1 MKGMKL
7 MDTVKTFV
15 KYIIWIILFWIISD
29 FLINVGLNTTYKE
42 MQKIGQIPSGI
53 QVKEIKSTAVNGKI
67 NLIVNSTNFSGKF
80 IKVDLYSSKD
90 NLLGTQYLDIGEI
103 KENQTKEIDTYFKI
117 SDVKKY
123 EISVTDEK
131 GESSEGFMDTAMSTI
146 TILLSA
152 IRLLLILE

>member
-1 MKGMKL
+1 MN
-7 MDTVKTFV
+7 TVKTFV
-15 KYIIWIILFWIISD
+15 KYIIWIILFWILSD
-29 FLINVGLNTTYKE
+29 FLINVGLKTTYNE

-67 NLIVNSTNFSGKF
+67 NLIVNSTSLSGKF

-117 SDVKKY
+117 SNVKKY
-123 EISVTDEK
+123 EIFVTDEK
-131 GESSEGFMDTAMSTI
+131 GESSEGFMDTAMSAL
-146 TILLSA
+146 TILLTA
-152 IRLLLILE
+152 IKIMIVF

>member
-1 MKGMKL
+1 

-15 KYIIWIILFWIISD
+15 KYIIWIILFWILSD
-29 FLINVGLNTTYKE
+29 FLINVGLKTTYKE

-67 NLIVNSTNFSGKF
+67 NLIVNSTSLSGKF
-80 IKVDLYSSKD
+80 IKIDLYSSKD
-90 NLLGTQYLDIGEI
+90 NLLGTQYLDVGEI

-123 EISVTDEK
+123 EISVTNEK
-131 GESSEGFMDTAMSTI
+131 GESSEGFMDTAMSTL
-146 TILLSA
+146 TVLLSV
-152 IRLLLILE
+152 IRLLILI

>member
-1 MKGMKL
+1 
-7 MDTVKTFV
+7 MDTVKIFV
-15 KYIIWIILFWIISD
+15 KYIIWIILFWILSD
-29 FLINVGLNTTYKE
+29 FLINVGLKTTYKE
-42 MQKIGQIPSGI
+42 IQKIGQIPSGI

-152 IRLLLILE
+152 IRLLLIL

>member
-1 MKGMKL
+1 MMKGMKL

-29 FLINVGLNTTYKE
+29 FLINVGLKTTYNE

-67 NLIVNSTNFSGKF
+67 NLIVNSTSLSGKF

-123 EISVTDEK
+123 EIFVTDEK
-131 GESSEGFMDTAMSTI
+131 GESSEGFMDTAMSTL
-146 TILLSA
+146 TILLTA
-152 IRLLLILE
+152 IKIMIVF

>member
-1 MKGMKL
+1 

-15 KYIIWIILFWIISD
+15 KYIIWIILFWILSD
-29 FLINVGLNTTYKE
+29 FLINVGLKTTYKE
-42 MQKIGQIPSGI
+42 MQKIGQIPSEI

-67 NLIVNSTNFSGKF
+67 NLIVNSTSLSGKF

-131 GESSEGFMDTAMSTI
+131 GESSEGFMDTAMSTL
-146 TILLSA
+146 TVLLSV
-152 IRLLLILE
+152 IRLLILI

>member
-15 KYIIWIILFWIISD
+15 KYIIWIILFWILSD
-29 FLINVGLNTTYKE
+29 FLINVGLKTTYNE

-67 NLIVNSTNFSGKF
+67 NLIVNSTSLSGKF

-123 EISVTDEK
+123 EIFVTDEK
-131 GESSEGFMDTAMSTI
+131 GESSEGFMDTAMSTL
-146 TILLSA
+146 TILLTA
-152 IRLLLILE
+152 IKIMIVF

>member
-1 MKGMKL
+1 

-15 KYIIWIILFWIISD
+15 KYIIWIILFWILSD
-29 FLINVGLNTTYKE
+29 FLINVGLKTTYKE

-67 NLIVNSTNFSGKF
+67 NLIVNSTSLSGKF
-80 IKVDLYSSKD
+80 IKVDLYSAKD

-131 GESSEGFMDTAMSTI
+131 GESSEGFMDTAMSTL
-146 TILLSA
+146 TVLLSV
-152 IRLLLILE
+152 IRLLILI

>member
-1 MKGMKL
+1 MN
-7 MDTVKTFV
+7 TVKTFV
-15 KYIIWIILFWIISD
+15 KYIIWIILFWILSD
-29 FLINVGLNTTYKE
+29 FLINVGLKTTYNE

-67 NLIVNSTNFSGKF
+67 NLIVNSTSLSGKF

-123 EISVTDEK
+123 EIFVTDEK
-131 GESSEGFMDTAMSTI
+131 GESSEGFMDTAMSAI
-146 TILLSA
+146 TIVLSV
-152 IRLLLILE
+152 IKLLILI

>member
-1 MKGMKL
+1 MN
-7 MDTVKTFV
+7 TVKTFV
-15 KYIIWIILFWIISD
+15 KYIIWIILFWILSD
-29 FLINVGLNTTYKE
+29 FLINVGLKTTYNEK
-42 MQKIGQIPSGI
+42 QKIGQIPSGI

-67 NLIVNSTNFSGKF
+67 NLIVNSTSLSGKF

-123 EISVTDEK
+123 EIFVTDEK
-131 GESSEGFMDTAMSTI
+131 GESSEGFMDTAMSAL
-146 TILLSA
+146 TILLTA
-152 IRLLLILE
+152 IKIMIVF

>member
-1 MKGMKL
+1 

-15 KYIIWIILFWIISD
+15 KYIIWIILFWILSD
-29 FLINVGLNTTYKE
+29 FLINVGLKTTYKE

-67 NLIVNSTNFSGKF
+67 NLIVNSTSLSGKF

-123 EISVTDEK
+123 EIAVTDEK
-131 GESSEGFMDTAMSTI
+131 GESSEGFIDTAMSTL
-146 TILLSA
+146 TVLLSV
-152 IRLLLILE
+152 IRLLILI

>member
-1 MKGMKL
+1 MN
-7 MDTVKTFV
+7 TVKTFV
-15 KYIIWIILFWIISD
+15 KYIIWIILFWILSD
-29 FLINVGLNTTYKE
+29 FLINAGLKTTYNE

-67 NLIVNSTNFSGKF
+67 NLIVNSTSLSGKF

-123 EISVTDEK
+123 EIFVTDEK
-131 GESSEGFMDTAMSTI
+131 GESSEGFMDTAMSAL
-146 TILLSA
+146 TILLTA
-152 IRLLLILE
+152 IKIMIVF

>member
-29 FLINVGLNTTYKE
+29 FLINVGLKTTYNE

-67 NLIVNSTNFSGKF
+67 NLIVNSTSLSGKF

-103 KENQTKEIDTYFKI
+103 RENQTKEIDTYFKI

-123 EISVTDEK
+123 EIFVTDEK
-131 GESSEGFMDTAMSTI
+131 GESSEGFMDTAMSTL
-146 TILLSA
+146 TILLTA
-152 IRLLLILE
+152 IKIMIVF

>member
-1 MKGMKL
+1 

-15 KYIIWIILFWIISD
+15 KYIIWIILFWILSD
-29 FLINVGLNTTYKE
+29 FLINVGLKTTYKE

-67 NLIVNSTNFSGKF
+67 NLIVNSTSLSGKF
-80 IKVDLYSSKD
+80 IKIDLYSSKD
-90 NLLGTQYLDIGEI
+90 NLLGTQYLDVGEI

-131 GESSEGFMDTAMSTI
+131 GESSEGFMDTAMSTL
-146 TILLSA
+146 TVLLSV
-152 IRLLLILE
+152 IRLLILI

>member
-67 NLIVNSTNFSGKF
+67 NLIVNSTSLSGKF

-131 GESSEGFMDTAMSTI
+131 GESSEGFMDTAMSTL
-146 TILLSA
+146 TILLTA
-152 IRLLLILE
+152 IKIMIVF

>member
-15 KYIIWIILFWIISD
+15 KYIIWIILFWILSD
-29 FLINVGLNTTYKE
+29 FLINIGLKTTYNE

-67 NLIVNSTNFSGKF
+67 NLIVNSTSLSGKF

-123 EISVTDEK
+123 EIFVTDEK
-131 GESSEGFMDTAMSTI
+131 GESSEGFMDTAMSTL
-146 TILLSA
+146 TILLTA
-152 IRLLLILE
+152 IKIMIVF

>member
-1 MKGMKL
+1 

-15 KYIIWIILFWIISD
+15 KYIIWIILFWILSD
-29 FLINVGLNTTYKE
+29 FLINVGLKTTYKD

-67 NLIVNSTNFSGKF
+67 NLIVNSTSLSGKF

-131 GESSEGFMDTAMSTI
+131 GESSEGFMDTAMSTL
-146 TILLSA
+146 TVLLSV
-152 IRLLLILE
+152 IRLLILI

>member
-1 MKGMKL
+1 

-29 FLINVGLNTTYKE
+29 FLINVGLKTTYNE

-67 NLIVNSTNFSGKF
+67 NLIVNSTSLSGKF

-123 EISVTDEK
+123 EIFVTDEK
-131 GESSEGFMDTAMSTI
+131 GESTEGFMDTAMSTI
-146 TILLSA
+146 TILLST
-152 IRLLLILE
+152 IRLLLIL

>member
-1 MKGMKL
+1 
-7 MDTVKTFV
+7 
-15 KYIIWIILFWIISD
+15 
-29 FLINVGLNTTYKE
+29 

-67 NLIVNSTNFSGKF
+67 NLIVNSTSLSGKF

-123 EISVTDEK
+123 EIFVTDEK
-131 GESSEGFMDTAMSTI
+131 GESSEGFMDTAMSTL
-146 TILLSA
+146 TILLTA
-152 IRLLLILE
+152 IKIMIVF

>member
-1 MKGMKL
+1 

-15 KYIIWIILFWIISD
+15 KYIIWIILFWILSD
-29 FLINVGLNTTYKE
+29 FLINVGLKTTYNE

-67 NLIVNSTNFSGKF
+67 NLIVNSTSLSGKF

-123 EISVTDEK
+123 EIFVTDEK
-131 GESSEGFMDTAMSTI
+131 GESTEGFMDTAMSTI
-146 TILLSA
+146 TILLST
-152 IRLLLILE
+152 IRLLLIL

>member
-1 MKGMKL
+1 

-15 KYIIWIILFWIISD
+15 KYIIWIILFWILSD
-29 FLINVGLNTTYKE
+29 FLINVGLKTTYKE

-67 NLIVNSTNFSGKF
+67 NLIVNSTSLSGKF

-103 KENQTKEIDTYFKI
+103 KENESKNINTYFKI

-123 EISVTDEK
+123 KISITDEK

-146 TILLSA
+146 TIILSS
-152 IRLLLILE
+152 IRLLLLI

>member
-1 MKGMKL
+1 MN
-7 MDTVKTFV
+7 TVKTFV
-15 KYIIWIILFWIISD
+15 KYIIWIILFWILSD
-29 FLINVGLNTTYKE
+29 FLINVGLKTTYNE
-42 MQKIGQIPSGI
+42 MQRIGQIPSGI

-67 NLIVNSTNFSGKF
+67 NLIVNSTSLSGKF

-123 EISVTDEK
+123 EIFVTDEK
-131 GESSEGFMDTAMSTI
+131 GESSEGFMDTAMSAL
-146 TILLSA
+146 TILLAA
-152 IRLLLILE
+152 IKIMIVF

>member
-29 FLINVGLNTTYKE
+29 FLINVGLKTTYNE

-67 NLIVNSTNFSGKF
+67 NLIVNSTSLSGKF

-123 EISVTDEK
+123 EIFVTDEK
-131 GESSEGFMDTAMSTI
+131 GESTEGFMDTAMSAL
-146 TILLSA
+146 TILLTA
-152 IRLLLILE
+152 IKIMIVF

>member
-1 MKGMKL
+1 

-15 KYIIWIILFWIISD
+15 KYIIWIILFWILSD
-29 FLINVGLNTTYKE
+29 FLINVGLKTTYKE

-67 NLIVNSTNFSGKF
+67 NLIVNSTSLSGKF

-146 TILLSA
+146 TIILSS
-152 IRLLLILE
+152 IRLLLLI

>member
-1 MKGMKL
+1 
-7 MDTVKTFV
+7 MDTVKIFV
-15 KYIIWIILFWIISD
+15 KYIIWIILFWILSD
-29 FLINVGLNTTYKE
+29 FLINVGLKTTYKE

-53 QVKEIKSTAVNGKI
+53 QEKEIKSTAVNGKI
-67 NLIVNSTNFSGKF
+67 NLIVNSTSLSGKF

-131 GESSEGFMDTAMSTI
+131 GESSEGFMDTAMSTL
-146 TILLSA
+146 TILLTA
-152 IRLLLILE
+152 IKIMIVF

>member
-1 MKGMKL
+1 

-15 KYIIWIILFWIISD
+15 KYIIWIILFWILSD
-29 FLINVGLNTTYKE
+29 FLINVGLKTTYNE

-67 NLIVNSTNFSGKF
+67 NLIVNSTSLSGKF

-123 EISVTDEK
+123 EIFVTDEK
-131 GESSEGFMDTAMSTI
+131 GESSEGFMDTAMSTL
-146 TILLSA
+146 TILLTA
-152 IRLLLILE
+152 IKIMIVF

>member
-29 FLINVGLNTTYKE
+29 FLINVGLKTTYNE

-67 NLIVNSTNFSGKF
+67 NLIVNSTSLSGKF

-103 KENQTKEIDTYFKI
+103 RENQTKEIDTYFKI

-123 EISVTDEK
+123 EIFVTDEK
-131 GESSEGFMDTAMSTI
+131 GESTEGFMDTAMSTL
-146 TILLSA
+146 TILLTA
-152 IRLLLILE
+152 IKIMIVF

>member
-29 FLINVGLNTTYKE
+29 FLINVGLKTTYNE

-67 NLIVNSTNFSGKF
+67 NLIVNSTSLIGKF

-90 NLLGTQYLDIGEI
+90 NLLGTLYLDIGEI

-123 EISVTDEK
+123 EIFVTDEK
-131 GESSEGFMDTAMSTI
+131 GESSEGFMDTAMSTL
-146 TILLSA
+146 TILLTA
-152 IRLLLILE
+152 IKIMIVF